1 MKSRFILALMVI
13 GSLMV
18 GCQAQD
24 GSDSVVETGN
34 PASASSAAPPVR
46 RLVETVESIST
57 MDENQAETAVSEQDN
72 ASEAVEAVAP
82 NNNPIPDLVGPEPVA
97 GVDYEVIE
105 NGQVF
110 QAVEGKVEVAEVFG
124 YLCPACARS
133 QLYMTPWIERLPAD
147 VHFVHIPMLF
157 GGAWDNYARAFL
169 AAQVLGVAESSH
181 QAMYSAIHVDK
192 TLKGERGRDS
202 VDEIA
207 AFYSRYGIDPQT
219 FVQTMN
225 SFAVVTN
232 ANRAK
237 QFAQRNRI
245 TSTPSIIVAGKYRV
259 NGTSFEDRLR
269 ITDHLIARERAAR
282 D

>member
-1 MKSRFILALMVI
+1 MKPGFTLVLAAAFGL
-13 GSLMV
+13 LV

-24 GSDSVVETGN
+24 GSNSVVETN
-34 PASASSAAPPVR
+34 PTAPSASAASPIR
-46 RLVETVESIST
+46 RMAQAVETISNEMNEDGPPAANSAPEKT
-57 MDENQAETAVSEQDN
+57 TETT
-72 ASEAVEAVAP
+72 P

-97 GVDYEVIE
+97 GVDYEIIE

-110 QAVEGKVEVAEVFG
+110 QVVEGKVEVAEVFG

-147 VHFVHIPMLF
+147 VNFVHVPILF
-157 GGAWDNYARAFL
+157 GGSWDNFAHAFL
-169 AAQVLGVAESSH
+169 AAQALGVAQVSH
-181 QAMYSAIHVDK
+181 QAMYSAIHVEK

-202 VDEIA
+202 VDDIA
-207 AFYSRYGIDPQT
+207 AFYSRYGIEPQT
-219 FVQTMN
+219 FIETMN
-225 SFAVVTN
+225 SFAVITN

-237 QFAQRNRI
+237 QFAQRNRV
-245 TSTPSIIVAGKYRV
+245 TSTPSIVVGGKYRV

>member
-1 MKSRFILALMVI
+1 MKPGFTLVVAALFGIL
-13 GSLMV
+13 V

-24 GSDSVVETGN
+24 GSDNVVETN
-34 PASASSAAPPVR
+34 ANASSSSPASPIRRMAEVVETINSEMDEDRPSAA
-46 RLVETVESIST
+46 
-57 MDENQAETAVSEQDN
+57 NNVSE
-72 ASEAVEAVAP
+72 ETAP
-82 NNNPIPDLVGPEPVA
+82 NNNPIADLVGPEPVA

-105 NGQVF
+105 NGQPF

-147 VHFVHIPMLF
+147 VNLVHVPAFF
-157 GGAWDNYARAFL
+157 GGSWDNYANAFL
-169 AAQVLGVAESSH
+169 AAQVLGVAEDSH
-181 QAMYSAIHVDK
+181 QAMYSAIHVEK
-192 TLKGERGRDS
+192 TLKGERGRDALE
-202 VDEIA
+202 DIA
-207 AFYSRYGIDPQT
+207 AFYSSYDIDPQI
-219 FVQTMN
+219 FMQTIS

-237 QFAQRNRI
+237 QFVQRNRV
-245 TSTPSIIVAGKYRV
+245 TSTPSIIVAGKYQV
-259 NGTSFEDRLR
+259 NGNSFEDRLR

>member
-1 MKSRFILALMVI
+1 MKPSFSFILAAVL
-13 GSLMV
+13 GLLV

-24 GSDSVVETGN
+24 GSDSVVEAA
-34 PASASSAAPPVR
+34 PASSAASPIR
-46 RLVETVESIST
+46 RLATTVVENAAALDESGQETKIS
-57 MDENQAETAVSEQDN
+57 EESASPPSETTA
-72 ASEAVEAVAP
+72 AAP

-105 NGQVF
+105 NGQPF
-110 QAVEGKVEVAEVFG
+110 QVVEGKVEVAEVFG
-124 YLCPACARS
+124 YVCPACARS

-147 VHFVHIPMLF
+147 VNLVHVPMLF
-157 GGAWDNYARAFL
+157 GGAWDNYANAFL
-169 AAQVLGVAESSH
+169 AAQVLGVAEASH
-181 QAMYSAIHVDK
+181 QAMYAAIHVEK

-202 VDEIA
+202 VEEIA
-207 AFYSRYGIDPQT
+207 AFYSRYGVKPQT
-219 FVQTMN
+219 FIQTMN

-237 QFAQRNRI
+237 QFAQRNRV